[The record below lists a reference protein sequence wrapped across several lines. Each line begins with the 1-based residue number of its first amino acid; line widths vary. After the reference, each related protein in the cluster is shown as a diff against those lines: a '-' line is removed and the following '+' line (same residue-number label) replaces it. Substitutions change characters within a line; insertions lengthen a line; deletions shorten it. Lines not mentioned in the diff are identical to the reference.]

1 MNTVM
6 IRWSSL
12 LRLTELEFVPEP
24 PKVIKMTDEL
34 IQTLSWL
41 TAATPHDRKFLRCN
55 ELGALL
61 VGNAWDNLQAVED
74 DELAPVSGTPDTF
87 THSVVNQGIL
97 IATGGEIV
105 KITVTLADEAT
116 TETFYLP
123 ADTVYFYPRGVHGIS
138 IAVVPDPEGTG
149 SYVGITA
156 YN

>member
-1 MNTVM
+1 MNTVL

-41 TAATPHDRKFLRCN
+41 TAATQHDRKFLRCN

-61 VGNAWDNLQAVED
+61 VGNAWDNLQSVEV
-74 DELAPVSGTPDTF
+74 DELVPASGSPDTF

-97 IATGGEIV
+97 FATGYELV
-105 KITVTLADEAT
+105 KITVTLADEVT
-116 TETFYLP
+116 TETFYLSS
-123 ADTVYFYPRGVHGIS
+123 DYTYFYPRGVHGIS
-138 IAVVPDPEGTG
+138 IAVVPDPGGTG